1 MQGEI
6 YHIGRN
12 QKSNQIFI
20 SDISV
25 SSVHAQ
31 VLVDDDKNLIIIDLS
46 SKNGIYINNEK
57 ISGPTKINKNDVVSI
72 GTYKCSKNDIINAIK
87 KYDFNNKNQE
97 TQNVHLKSS
106 LITNNN
112 FRILRNTKITKKFFI
127 GFLASILLL
136 VIVFFLVK
144 FLNDQNFLKDM
155 FSVSETEETI
165 NDFENKLI
173 TEKKKKPIKKQKSN
187 ISYDYSCFDN
197 REKDESEDVISVIG
211 EITREIQSDLLAD
224 VEISLKDEQDFGDE
238 ILESFRDDY
247 DFINSGKDL
256 KKLKSIKNDLVS
268 RILKPRGFSYKIF
281 LVDDTVKNV
290 FTAGGNIYFFKGM
303 YSQLKN
309 DSEIAAIIAHEIS
322 HNELFHMTLKLKKIK
337 SASEYGFFGNLIF
350 SLESFFTES
359 FDQKQEI
366 EADLFGMDLV
376 YPTAYKN
383 CSAVD
388 FWSRNSKDENKTY
401 DFFRSHPFSN
411 NRADCISNH
420 LITNYNINCN

>member
-1 MQGEI
+1 MQGDI

-12 QKSNQIFI
+12 PNTNQIFI

-31 VLVDDDKNLIIIDLS
+31 VLIDEDKNLIIIDLT
-46 SKNGIYINNEK
+46 SKNGVYINNKK
-57 ISGPTKINKNDVVSI
+57 ILGPTKINKNDVVSI
-72 GTYKCSKNDIINAIK
+72 GSYKCSKNDLLNAIK
-87 KYDFNNKNQE
+87 KFDFNNKNNE

-106 LITNNN
+106 LSTNNN
-112 FRILRNTKITKKFFI
+112 FRILNNTKITKNFFV
-127 GFLASILLL
+127 GFLVSILLL
-136 VIVFFLVK
+136 IFIFFLVK
-144 FLNDQNFLKDM
+144 FLNNQNSIKDI
-155 FSVSETEETI
+155 FTVSETKETI
-165 NDFENKLI
+165 NDSENKLNL
-173 TEKKKKPIKKQKSN
+173 EKKKKPLKKQKSN
-187 ISYDYSCFDN
+187 VTYDYSCFDE
-197 REKDESEDVISVIG
+197 RDKDESEEVISVIG
-211 EITREIQSDLLAD
+211 EITRVIQKDLLAD
-224 VEISLKDEQDFGDE
+224 VEISLQDEQDFGNE

-247 DFINSGKDL
+247 NFINSGKDL
-256 KKLKSIKNDLVS
+256 KKLRLIKNDLVS

-309 DSEIAAIIAHEIS
+309 NSEIAAIIAHEIS
-322 HNELFHMTLKLKKIK
+322 HNELSHMNLKLKKIK
-337 SASEYGFFGNLIF
+337 SISEYGFFGNLIF

-359 FDQKQEI
+359 FDQRQEI

-376 YPTAYKN
+376 YPTIYKN

-388 FWSRNSKDENKTY
+388 FWSRNSNDENKTY
-401 DFFRSHPFSN
+401 NFFRSHPFSD

-420 LITNYNINCN
+420 LINNYNINCN

>member
-1 MQGEI
+1 MQGDI

-12 QKSNQIFI
+12 QNTNQIFI

-25 SSVHAQ
+25 SSLHAQ
-31 VLVDDDKNLIIIDLS
+31 VLIDEEKNLIIIDLS
-46 SKNGIYINNEK
+46 SKNGVYINNEK
-57 ISGPTKINKNDVVSI
+57 ILGPTKISKNDVVSI
-72 GTYKCSKNDIINAIK
+72 GTYKCSKNDILNAIK

-106 LITNNN
+106 LSTNNN
-112 FRILRNTKITKKFFI
+112 FRILSNTKITKKMFI
-127 GFLASILLL
+127 GFIVAILLL
-136 VIVFFLVK
+136 LLTIFLIKFINNQKSLKNTLLNYDIEEVI
-144 FLNDQNFLKDM
+144 N
-155 FSVSETEETI
+155 VSGNAINEER
-165 NDFENKLI
+165 
-173 TEKKKKPIKKQKSN
+173 KKKPIKKQRSN
-187 ISYDYSCFDN
+187 VAYDFSCFDD
-197 REKDESEDVISVIG
+197 RDKDDSEEIISVIG
-211 EITREIQSDLLAD
+211 EITRSIQKDLLSD
-224 VEISLKDEQDFGDE
+224 VEISLKDEEDFGDE
-238 ILESFRDDY
+238 ILESLKDDY
-247 DFINSGKDL
+247 NFINKGKDL

-281 LVDDTVKNV
+281 LIDDTVKNV

-303 YSQLKN
+303 YSELIS

-322 HNELFHMTLKLKKIK
+322 HNELSHMNLKLKKIK
-337 SASEYGFFGNLIF
+337 SISEYGFFGNLIF
-350 SLESFFTES
+350 SLENFFTES

-388 FWSRNSKDENKTY
+388 FWYRDSDNENKTY
-401 DFFRSHPFSN
+401 DFFRSHPFSD
-411 NRADCISNH
+411 NRADCILNH